1 MFQPAS
7 TTTRDD
13 SNFDSGVGVKVTRRS
28 NRKRWLIA
36 GGALLVIV
44 LFLAGTKFFQI
55 FTMIQAGKHMVPPPV
70 AVTTA
75 QVQSIEWQPLRPA
88 VGTLIAIRGTTLSA
102 EVTGTVRE
110 IGFENGSLVK
120 KGQVIVRLD
129 TSAEQAQL
137 QSAIADGALA
147 KQTLERAEGLR
158 KQEVNTQA
166 ELEAAQARDKQTRA
180 SVVNLQAIINKKVI
194 RAPFDGRAG
203 IRSVELGQVVS
214 PGTPI
219 VSLQTVSPIYAE
231 FQLPQQALADVKL
244 GQKVV
249 LKVDVFP
256 DDSWDGTITTI
267 NPEVELATRN
277 VRMRATVENPDG
289 RLNPGMFASVEV
301 AAGKPTQT
309 LVVPAT
315 SVIYAPF
322 GDSVFIVEEKKDEP
336 PPKGADGKPAE
347 GKAAEAKA
355 APPAAKKNGDPKNGE
370 QKPELV
376 ARQQF
381 VRLGER
387 RGDFVQALSGL
398 NGGETIVSNGAFKL
412 RNGQSVMV
420 NNALAPPATFV
431 PAPVER

>member
-1 MFQPAS
+1 MFQPAQVS
-7 TTTRDD
+7 TRDD
-13 SNFDSGVGVKVTRRS
+13 KTFDAGSGVRVTRRS

-36 GGALLVIV
+36 GGALLAIV
-44 LFLAGTKFFQI
+44 LFLAGTKFLQI
-55 FTMIQAGKHMVPPPV
+55 FTMIQAGKKMVPPPI

-75 QVQSIEWQPLRPA
+75 KVQAVEWQPLRPA
-88 VGTLIAIRGTTLSA
+88 VGTLIALRGTTLSA
-102 EVTGTVRE
+102 ELTGTVRE

-137 QSAIADGALA
+137 ASAQADAALA
-147 KQTLERAEGLR
+147 KQTLDRAENLR
-158 KQEVNTQA
+158 QQEVNTQA
-166 ELEAAQARDKQTRA
+166 ELENAQAKDKQTTA
-180 SVVNLQAIINKKVI
+180 TINNLQALINKKVI

-203 IRSVELGQVVS
+203 IRAVELGQVVS

-231 FQLPQQALADVKL
+231 FQLPQQALAAVKL
-244 GQKVV
+244 GQKVT

-256 DDSWDGTITTI
+256 ESSWEGTITTI
-267 NPEVELATRN
+267 NPEVDPATRN

-301 AAGKPTQT
+301 EAGKPGQA

-322 GDSVFIVEEKKDEP
+322 GDSVYLVEEQKDDP
-336 PPKGADGKPAE
+336 
-347 GKAAEAKA
+347 AKA
-355 APPAAKKNGDPKNGE
+355 DPAKKAPPAPAKAPGE
-370 QKPELV
+370 EPTLIAQ
-376 ARQQF
+376 QQF

-387 RGDFVQALSGL
+387 RGDYVQIL
-398 NGGETIVSNGAFKL
+398 NGLKGDETVVSNGAFKL
-412 RNGQSVMV
+412 RNGQPIMI
-420 NNALAPPATFV
+420 NNSLAPPAQFV
-431 PAPVER
+431 PVPVDR

>member
-1 MFQPAS
+1 MFQPAQV

-13 SNFDSGVGVKVTRRS
+13 KTFDAGGGVTVTRRS

-36 GGALLVIV
+36 IIAILGIV
-44 LFLAGTKFFQI
+44 VVLAGTKFFQI
-55 FTMIQAGKHMVPPPV
+55 FTMIQAGKHMAPPPV
-70 AVTTA
+70 AVTTTKVQ
-75 QVQSIEWQPLRPA
+75 QVEWQPLRPA
-88 VGTLIAIRGTTLSA
+88 VGTLIALRGTTLSA
-102 EVTGTVRE
+102 ELTGTVRE

-120 KGQVIVRLD
+120 KGQMMVRLD

-137 QSAIADGALA
+137 QSAQADAALA
-147 KQTLERAEGLR
+147 KQTLERAESLR

-166 ELEAAQARDKQTRA
+166 ELEGAQARDKQTQA
-180 SVVNLQAIINKKVI
+180 TMVNLQAIINKKII

-203 IRSVELGQVVS
+203 IRAVELGQVVS

-244 GQKVV
+244 GQKVA

-256 DDSWDGTITTI
+256 GSSWEGTITTI
-267 NPEVELATRN
+267 NPEVDPATRN
-277 VRMRATVENPDG
+277 VRMRATVENRDG

-301 AAGKPTQT
+301 EAGKPSQS

-315 SVIYAPF
+315 SVIYAPY
-322 GDSVFIVEEKKDEP
+322 GDSVFVVEEKKDDPAKAEAG
-336 PPKGADGKPAE
+336 KAEGGKP
-347 GKAAEAKA
+347 EASKP
-355 APPAAKKNGDPKNGE
+355 APPAAKKAGDD
-370 QKPELV
+370 KPTLV

-387 RGDFVQALSGL
+387 RGDYVQVLTGLS
-398 NGGETIVSNGAFKL
+398 GGETVVGNGAFKL
-412 RNGQSVMV
+412 RNGQTVVV
-420 NNALAPPATFV
+420 NNSLAPPAQFV
-431 PAPVER
+431 PAPVDR

>member
-1 MFQPAS
+1 MFQPAPI
-7 TTTRDD
+7 TTPRGDQT
-13 SNFDSGVGVKVTRRS
+13 FDAGGVQVTRR
-28 NRKRWLIA
+28 RGRLWLYA
-36 GGALLVIV
+36 GGVLLAIVI
-44 LFLAGTKFFQI
+44 FLAGTKIWQI
-55 FTMIQAGKHMVPPPV
+55 VTMVQAGKKMVPPPV

-75 QVQSIEWQPLRPA
+75 KVDQVEWQPLRPA

-120 KGQVIVRLD
+120 KGQLIVRLD

-147 KQTLERAEGLR
+147 KQTLDRAESLR

-166 ELEAAQARDKQTRA
+166 ELESAQARDKQTRA
-180 SVVNLQAIINKKVI
+180 TVVNLQAIINKKII
-194 RAPFDGRAG
+194 RAPFEGRAG
-203 IRSVELGQVVS
+203 IRAVELGQVVS

-256 DDSWDGTITTI
+256 ESSWDGTVTTI
-267 NPEVELATRN
+267 NPEVDPATRN

-301 AAGKPTQT
+301 EAGKAGPA

-322 GDSVFIVEEKKDEP
+322 GDSVYLVQEQKDEP
-336 PPKGADGKPAE
+336 
-347 GKAAEAKA
+347 AKA
-355 APPAAKKNGDPKNGE
+355 DPEKKAPPATAKAPGD
-370 QKPELV
+370 KPTLI
-376 ARQQF
+376 AQQQF

-387 RGDFVQALSGL
+387 RGDFVQVLSGL
-398 NGGETIVSNGAFKL
+398 KGGETLVSNGAFKL
-412 RNGQSVMV
+412 RNGQPIVV
-420 NNALAPPATFV
+420 NNSLAPPAQFV
-431 PAPVER
+431 PAPVDR

>member
-7 TTTRDD
+7 TTTREDT
-13 SNFDSGVGVKVTRRS
+13 NFDTGAGVKVTRRS
-28 NRKRWLIA
+28 NRTRWLIA

-70 AVTTA
+70 AVTTST
-75 QVQSIEWQPLRPA
+75 VKKVEWQPLKPA
-88 VGTLIAIRGTTLSA
+88 VGTLTAIRGTTLSA
-102 EVTGTVRE
+102 ELTGTVRE
-110 IGFENGSLVK
+110 IGFQNGSLVK

-137 QSAIADGALA
+137 QSAVADEGLA
-147 KQTLERAEGLR
+147 KQNLERALVLR

-166 ELEAAQARDKQTRA
+166 ELDAAQARDKQSRA
-180 SVVNLQAIINKKVI
+180 TVVNLQAVINKKII

-203 IRSVELGQVVS
+203 IRAVELGQVVS

-231 FQLPQQALADVKL
+231 FQLPQQALAVVQV
-244 GQKVV
+244 GQKVMV
-249 LKVDVFP
+249 KVDVFP
-256 DDSWDGTITTI
+256 ESSWEGTVTLI
-267 NPEVELATRN
+267 NPEVDPSTRN

-289 RLNPGMFASVEV
+289 RLNPGMFANVEV
-301 AAGKPTQT
+301 EAGKPTDT

-315 SVIYAPF
+315 AVIYAPF
-322 GDSVFIVEEKKDEP
+322 GDSVFLVDEKKDEP
-336 PPKGADGKPAE
+336 PKSADGKSAG
-347 GKAAEAKA
+347 GKLAEAKA
-355 APPAAKKNGDPKNGE
+355 QPKNDPKKNGE

-376 ARQQF
+376 ARQVF

-420 NNALAPPATFV
+420 NNDLAPPATFV
-431 PAPVER
+431 PAPVDR

>member
-7 TTTRDD
+7 ATTTRDD
-13 SNFDSGVGVKVTRRS
+13 TNFDTGAGVKVTRRS

-44 LFLAGTKFFQI
+44 LFLAGTKVFQI
-55 FTMIQAGKHMVPPPV
+55 FTMIEAGKHMVPPPV

-75 QVQSIEWQPLRPA
+75 KVEKIEWQPLRPA

-102 EVTGTVRE
+102 ELTGTVRE

-120 KGQVIVRLD
+120 KGQMIVRLD

-137 QSAIADGALA
+137 QSALADAGLA
-147 KQTLERAEGLR
+147 KQNLERAELLR

-166 ELEAAQARDKQTRA
+166 ELEAAQARDKQTQA
-180 SVVNLQAIINKKVI
+180 AVVNLQAIINKKII

-203 IRSVELGQVVS
+203 IRAVELGQVVS

-219 VSLQTVSPIYAE
+219 VSLQTVTPIYAE
-231 FQLPQQALADVKL
+231 FQLPQQALATVKL
-244 GQKVV
+244 GQKVA

-256 DDSWDGTITTI
+256 DASWEGTITTI
-267 NPEVELATRN
+267 NPEVDPATRN

-289 RLNPGMFASVEV
+289 RLNPGMFANVEV
-301 AAGKPTQT
+301 EAGKPTET

-315 SVIYAPF
+315 SVIYAPY
-322 GDSVFIVEEKKDEP
+322 GDSVFLVEEKKDE

-347 GKAAEAKA
+347 AKAAEAKA
-355 APPAAKKNGDPKNGE
+355 PAPKKNGDQKNDAD

-376 ARQQF
+376 VRQVF

-398 NGGETIVSNGAFKL
+398 NGGETLVSNGAFKL
-412 RNGQSVMV
+412 RNGQTVMV
-420 NNALAPPATFV
+420 NNALAPPAKFV
-431 PAPVER
+431 PAPVDR

>member
-1 MFQPAS
+1 MFQPAQV
-7 TTTRDD
+7 TTRSDD
-13 SNFDSGVGVKVTRRS
+13 TFDAGGVNVTTRR
-28 NRKRWLIA
+28 RGKRWLIA
-36 GGALLVIV
+36 GGALLAIV
-44 LFLAGTKFFQI
+44 LFLAGTKFLQI
-55 FTMIQAGKHMVPPPV
+55 YTMIQAGKHMVPPPV

-75 QVQSIEWQPLRPA
+75 KVQSVEWQPVRPA

-102 EVTGTVRE
+102 ELTGTVRE

-120 KGQVIVRLD
+120 KGQVMVRLD

-137 QSAIADGALA
+137 QSAVADEALA
-147 KQTLERAEGLR
+147 KQTLDRAEGLR

-166 ELEAAQARDKQTRA
+166 ELESAQARDKQTRA
-180 SVVNLQAIINKKVI
+180 TVVNLQAIINKKII

-203 IRSVELGQVVS
+203 IRAVELGQVVS

-249 LKVDVFP
+249 VKVDVFP
-256 DDSWDGTITTI
+256 GSTWDGTVTTI
-267 NPEVELATRN
+267 NPEVDPNTRN

-289 RLNPGMFASVEV
+289 RLNPGMFANVEV
-301 AAGKPTQT
+301 EAGKAGQT

-322 GDSVFIVEEKKDEP
+322 GDSVYLVAEQTDD
-336 PPKGADGKPAE
+336 PPKGDPAE
-347 GKAAEAKA
+347 KGE
-355 APPAAKKNGDPKNGE
+355 PAKKAPAPAHAPGD
-370 QKPELV
+370 KPTLI
-376 ARQQF
+376 AQQQF

-387 RGDFVQALSGL
+387 RGDFVQILDGL
-398 NGGETIVSNGAFKL
+398 KGGETVVSNGAFKL
-412 RNGQSVMV
+412 RNGQNIMI
-420 NNALAPPATFV
+420 NNALAPPAQLV
-431 PAPVER
+431 PAPVDR